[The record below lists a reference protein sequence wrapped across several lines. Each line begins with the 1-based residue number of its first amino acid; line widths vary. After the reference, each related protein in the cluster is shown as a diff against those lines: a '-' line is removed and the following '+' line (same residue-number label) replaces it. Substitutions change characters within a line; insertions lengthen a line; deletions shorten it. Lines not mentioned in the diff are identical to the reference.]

1 MLLEKEEVAK
11 LSLKTL
17 SNKEF
22 SAKITILFLVLI
34 GIVGLSIRIFYFP
47 NGVPLTFDSLGYFFY
62 AMDIST
68 VGKLPENYTPINNG
82 WPLFLSSIFSIFP
95 SEKTQFYMDLQR
107 ITTVLISVLTLIP
120 VYFLCKKFVSNK
132 ISIIG
137 AGIIVFEPRL
147 IQNSLFG
154 IADSLYIFLVA
165 TTLLLFLDNNKKI
178 IYISFAISAFATI
191 IRSEGLFLFIAI
203 SIVYLIRFR
212 KNKLDLIKY
221 IPLLCIFLL
230 ILLPIQLYR
239 MDIYETDGIFIRVIN
254 TAAEKIKSP
263 EITGA
268 STGSIAVENIL
279 VNFPKYFVWDL
290 IPIFI
295 LFIPIGVFQIF
306 KKIEYSK
313 LTIIVSTIFMVMPA
327 MHAYSIPLQE
337 TRFFYFIYPVLCVI
351 SVLSIEKFIDKV
363 DRKKLLFVLILSGIL
378 LTSMVFLNFKM
389 WDPNEERESF
399 MIAKF
404 LVKDMKGV
412 NNYYPQDR
420 YIEAAQIPE
429 HTDELKKYFFQERE
443 MKKPIRDTLPNNV
456 KVISIDKFSTLD
468 ELLINSEKIGLSH
481 LVIDNEDGRPN
492 FFKDIFQNEEK
503 YPFLI
508 KKYDSSSQGFNYH
521 VKIFEINYDLFPMYE
536 KINN

>member
-1 MLLEKEEVAK
+1 MLLEKEELAK
-11 LSLKTL
+11 LSLKTV
-17 SNKEF
+17 SNKKF

-34 GIVGLSIRIFYFP
+34 GIVGFSIRIFYFP
-47 NGVPLTFDSLGYFFY
+47 TGVPLTLDSLGYFFY

-221 IPLLCIFLL
+221 IPLLGIFLL

-389 WDPNEERESF
+389 WDPDEEKESF
-399 MIAKF
+399 MIAQF

-429 HTDELKKYFFQERE
+429 QVDDLKKYFFQERE

-456 KVISIDKFSTLD
+456 KVISIDEFSTLD
-468 ELLINSEKIGLSH
+468 ELLVNSEKIGLSH

-508 KKYDSSSQGFNYH
+508 KKYDSSTQGFNYH
-521 VKIFEINYDLFPMYE
+521 VKIFEINYDLITMDR
-536 KINN
+536 KNQ